1 MWGLVDIFG
10 LRDVGWWTKVG
21 PLDKKVSS
29 FDRVIGLDPAAFL
42 EVVHVEGLALDF
54 LAVFLG
60 HGGGAG
66 VLVQDDDDA
75 AVVLDVVDDG
85 GVVGEEADLGA
96 EDGGSGLADSLF
108 RAEDGVPELEEVA
121 GADVLGAFDVFAPD
135 VVDVG
140 SVRGEPTGAG
150 GFEGGDDQGGAL
162 AVADLLAEFG
172 AGEGRGSRR

>member
-1 MWGLVDIFG
+1 MI
-10 LRDVGWWTKVG
+10 
-21 PLDKKVSS
+21 S
-29 FDRVIGLDPAAFL
+29 LDPAAFL

-96 EDGGSGLADSLF
+96 EDGGPALAESFF

-140 SVRGEPTGAG
+140 SVRGETTGAG
-150 GFEGGDDQGGAL
+150 GSRAAMTRAVHWPSPTFWPSLERAKVEDLGVEVGGVGEEGPSSEPGA
-162 AVADLLAEFG
+162 
-172 AGEGRGSRR
+172 